1 MRPTNS
7 LMGHL
12 VSVSN
17 DDHDD
22 YESEKKVLVIQS
34 CLTLCDPMNC
44 SLPVSSVHGILQA
57 RILES
62 TYHEP
67 T

>member
-1 MRPTNS
+1 MRPPS
-7 LMGHL
+7 SRMGHL
-12 VSVSN
+12 ASVSD

-22 YESEKKVLVIQS
+22 YESEKTVTQS
-34 CLTLCDPMNC
+34 CLTLCDPMTR
-44 SLPVSSVHGILQA
+44 SLPVSSVNGILKA

-62 TYHEP
+62 TYNEP